1 MLDDVEDKDT
11 EEEEEDDEDG
21 LASSIFKLLRRVC
34 TASCKKKTFVGFN
47 LLEKIKKS
55 ILKKSLL

>member
-34 TASCKKKTFVGFN
+34 TASCKKKHLWG
-47 LLEKIKKS
+47 LIC
-55 ILKKSLL
+55 LKKSRKVF